1 MLSGAHE
8 HESAPE
14 MADIAETRPS
24 KTLATFGARLL
35 ERRKAKDWS
44 QGDLAQRIDTS
55 APIIGRYERG
65 DMSPSIDVAAKIAR
79 ALGVSLDYLLG
90 VHDLPDLL
98 ADQAMLA
105 RWQALDAL
113 PAAEQ
118 RRILDTMDAL
128 LRDAQTR
135 RAYAPAG

>member
-1 MLSGAHE
+1 MLSGAQE
-8 HESAPE
+8 HGSAPS
-14 MADIAETRPS
+14 MADTDPKPS
-24 KTLATFGARLL
+24 KTAAAFGARMF

-44 QGDLAQRIDTS
+44 QGDLAQRVDTS

-65 DMSPSIDVAAKIAR
+65 DMSPSIEVAAKIAQ

-90 VHDLPDLL
+90 VHDLPDML

-105 RWQALDAL
+105 RWQALGAL
-113 PAAEQ
+113 TPADQ
-118 RRILDTMDAL
+118 RSILDTLDAL
-128 LRDAQTR
+128 IRDAQAR